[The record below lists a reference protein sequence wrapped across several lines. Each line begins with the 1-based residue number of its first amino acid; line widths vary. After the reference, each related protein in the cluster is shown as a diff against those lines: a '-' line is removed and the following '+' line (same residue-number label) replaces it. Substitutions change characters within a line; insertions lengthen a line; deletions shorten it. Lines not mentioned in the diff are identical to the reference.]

1 MYNMAE
7 YVWTFYIGKFRIGW
21 LKHYWGWIFNR
32 KPGLYL
38 QIGKLDFYH
47 KFGF

>member
-1 MYNMAE
+1 MAE
-7 YVWTFYIGKFRIGW
+7 YVWTFYIGKLRIGW
-21 LKHYWGWIFNR
+21 LKHYWGWIFNK

-38 QIGKLDFYH
+38 QIGRLDFYH